1 MGNTTRVTSGALAA
15 LAASMFACAEA
26 DAQTM
31 YRCGNKYQDRPCDA
45 GQKGKAVGSTGV
57 GAPSAAAGAVVDA
70 DCVRRGKDSLK
81 IVWSR
86 EGGASQEQLLEEI
99 DRRRGSESEKA
110 FVRDVYRRPGS
121 AGSVQSAVE
130 ADCVVEKEK
139 AARAAA
145 LMDAA
150 LKAQAEANKGAPPPA
165 PVVQGAPAGGADPE
179 RLRAEADA
187 RRAEREKRDTCARL
201 TSQMNSLRADERR
214 GGSIATMERL
224 NERRRSLQAQAN
236 EAGGC
241 SGI

>member
-1 MGNTTRVTSGALAA
+1 MGKTTRVTSGALAA
-15 LAASMFACAEA
+15 LAASMLACADA
-26 DAQTM
+26 GAQTM

-57 GAPSAAAGAVVDA
+57 GTPSAGTAAVDA
-70 DCVRRGKDSLK
+70 DCARRGKDSLK

-86 EGGASQEQLLEEI
+86 EGGASQEQLLAEI

-121 AGSVQSAVE
+121 AGTVQSAVE
-130 ADCVVEKEK
+130 ADCAVEKEK

-145 LMDAA
+145 LLDA
-150 LKAQAEANKGAPPPA
+150 LGKTQGQSQGQNVPPPA
-165 PVVQGAPAGGADPE
+165 AAQPAVDTE

-187 RRAEREKRDTCARL
+187 RRAEQEKKNTCARL
-201 TSQMNSLRADERR
+201 TASMNTLRAEERR